1 MAATLGLVAN
11 VYNEVNALPG
21 WLETHLPFFD
31 DVRVYHAGPR
41 GELSSDG
48 TMELLKK
55 WGVPV
60 EVGSIDEG
68 FGVVRTKAVRSSP
81 CDYVMILDA
90 DERFFPVVRD
100 MLCSGTMNSRE
111 DVDLI
116 LRDYDFRARD
126 SIEQIPNWENIGR
139 LGSGLTVDS
148 KTAYNQGE
156 LLRDVI
162 KYNDPDAIVTVRRH
176 WHDFAMRRPTQNWH
190 IVPDYQMRTVRNCPA
205 VHFAPDVR
213 MHEILVGAN
222 VVVRPVLE
230 LFFDHFHFTFKKMEP
245 GQRAHDCDIY
255 DAVHAG
261 NLPPTWEEHSK

>member
-1 MAATLGLVAN
+1 VGVTLGLVSN

-60 EVGSIDEG
+60 KVGSIDEG

-90 DERFFPVVRD
+90 DERFFPLVRD
-100 MLCSGTMNSRE
+100 MLCSGTMNSQE

-116 LRDYDFRARD
+116 LRDYDFRAKD
-126 SIEQIPNWENIGR
+126 SIFKIPNWENIRR
-139 LGSGLTVDS
+139 LGSGLTVRPGPL
-148 KTAYNQGE
+148 YNQGGI
-156 LLRDVI
+156 LRGIIECNVDV
-162 KYNDPDAIVTVRRH
+162 VTTIRRH
-176 WHDFAMRRPTQNWH
+176 WHDFSMRRPTQDWTS
-190 IVPDYQMRTVRNCPA
+190 VPDYQSRIVKNTPGIYFNPSI
-205 VHFAPDVR
+205 R
-213 MHEILVGAN
+213 MHERLEGCTRLVN
-222 VVVRPVLE
+222 SQSE
-230 LFFDHFHFTFKKMEP
+230 LFFDHFHFTFKAMEP
-245 GQRAHDCDIY
+245 AQRAHDCDIY
-255 DAVHAG
+255 DAIHAG
-261 NLPPTWEEHSK
+261 RTPPTWEERSK